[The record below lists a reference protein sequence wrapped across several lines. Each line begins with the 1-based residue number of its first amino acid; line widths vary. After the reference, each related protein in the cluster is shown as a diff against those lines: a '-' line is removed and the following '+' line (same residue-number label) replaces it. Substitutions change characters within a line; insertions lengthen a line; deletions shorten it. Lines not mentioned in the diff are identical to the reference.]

1 MKTERYNAMLDI
13 DNVLHETAE
22 TLRSFDFMEGIP
34 VIVEEKGDPD
44 GETEMKI
51 AQQSLCVVVGEQSF
65 TPKVQAPDPS
75 RPNSVIGEATIVLS
89 IFEKPVINRADEEH
103 VAIKAL
109 SRRIGRELAWCQ
121 AEGMAAPLYLRRIG
135 PVSLFR
141 LDGVD
146 DAIVTRDVEMYT
158 TAEL

>member
-1 MKTERYNAMLDI
+1 ML
-13 DNVLHETAE
+13 NVNQILHEIAD
-22 TLRSFDFMEGIP
+22 TLRGFDFMDGVP

-44 GETEMKI
+44 NKTELDI
-51 AQQSLCVVVGEQSF
+51 AQQSLCVVVGEQTF
-65 TPKVQAPDPS
+65 EPTVQAPDNAD
-75 RPNSVIGEATIVLS
+75 PNSVIGQATVVIS

-103 VAIKAL
+103 ETIKAL
-109 SRRIGRELAWCQ
+109 SRKIGKELAWCQ

-141 LDGVD
+141 LEGDE